1 MNPKNHVLYSGA
13 AQGSESEFGKL
24 AEKFGVQ
31 EVNYT
36 FNGHIIYRTR
46 GLRVLT
52 SEELLKGDVSLAYLS
67 KLMNRKYNTG
77 SMFKK
82 VLQSIW
88 HQINSAEEVFVVG
101 TILDDNTVKGGTGW
115 GAEYSKICNK
125 TLHVYDQEQHAW
137 FKWVKRN
144 WKNEEN
150 PKIKSKKFA
159 GTGTRF
165 LNSKGRK
172 AIKELFERSF
182 KK

>member
-24 AEKFGVQ
+24 AEKLGVQ
-31 EVNYT
+31 EVNFT

-46 GLRVLT
+46 GVRVLT

-101 TILDDNTVKGGTGW
+101 TILDDKTVKEGQDGEQNTQKYATKPYMFTIRSSMRGLNGSRETGKMRI
-115 GAEYSKICNK
+115 GPRLKAKN
-125 TLHVYDQEQHAW
+125 LQEPAHD
-137 FKWVKRN
+137 F
-144 WKNEEN
+144 
-150 PKIKSKKFA
+150 
-159 GTGTRF
+159 
-165 LNSKGRK
+165 
-172 AIKELFERSF
+172 
-182 KK
+182 